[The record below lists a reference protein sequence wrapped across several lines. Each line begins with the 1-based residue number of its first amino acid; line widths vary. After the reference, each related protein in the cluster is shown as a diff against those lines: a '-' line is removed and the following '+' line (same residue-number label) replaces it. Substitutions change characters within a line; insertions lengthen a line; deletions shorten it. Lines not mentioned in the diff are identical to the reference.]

1 MFAQLLDQD
10 DSPRAGRPRDPR
22 LDEAIMEATLSL
34 LEERGYAG
42 LSFAAVAT
50 RAHTTKPAIYR
61 RWPSKRDLVLEAV
74 FRTQGSDGVANTG
87 DLDADMRTMVR
98 WSLEK
103 LGSAV
108 GRASLAGLLAEPPG
122 TSGAPTDQLSLV
134 WRRMDDRFKEAIRR
148 GELREGLDTTSL
160 IVLHAGPAM
169 LATALYGEAAIDDA
183 WVERI
188 ASMILDGVRGDRT

>member
-1 MFAQLLDQD
+1 MFNPVIEPEI
-10 DSPRAGRPRDPR
+10 STKAGRPRDPR

-42 LSFAAVAT
+42 LSIAGVAT
-50 RAHTTKPAIYR
+50 RAGTTKPAIYR

-74 FRTQGSDGVANTG
+74 FRTQGDDVVANTG
-87 DLDADMRTMVR
+87 DLDADLRTMVR

-108 GRASLAGLLAEPPG
+108 GRAALAGLLAERPG
-122 TSGAPTDQLSLV
+122 TRGVPTEQLSLV
-134 WRRMDDRFKEAIRR
+134 WRRMDERFRDAIAQ
-148 GELREGLDTTSL
+148 GEIREGVDTTSL
-160 IVLHAGPAM
+160 IIMHVGPAM
-169 LATALYGEAAIDDA
+169 LTTALYGASAIDEV

-188 ASMILDGVRGDRT
+188 SRMILDGVRGGKP